1 MDSFDPKDLDRL
13 VEAKLKE
20 APMRPAP
27 LGLYR
32 EVRKRVAAV
41 TLAKRERRRFHKW
54 VGGSFLVF
62 TGAAVL
68 LAVAA
73 IVFDLPGRI
82 ALAIPGILGYF
93 DYMRL
98 TVGHS
103 WPVTAAAAA
112 PMGLLV
118 VGAALW
124 VGLRSAR

>member
-1 MDSFDPKDLDRL
+1 MASFDPNDLDRL

-27 LGLYR
+27 LGLCR
-32 EVRKRVAAV
+32 EVRRRVTAV
-41 TLAKRERRRFHKW
+41 AVAKRERRRFHKL
-54 VGGSFLVF
+54 VNGSFLVF
-62 TGAAVL
+62 TVVAAL

-73 IVFDLPGRI
+73 IVLDLPGRM

-93 DYMRL
+93 DYVGSA
-98 TVGHS
+98 VGHS
-103 WPVTAAAAA
+103 WMLAAAFGA